1 MKTKQAATETTRL
14 LPGLTLRVARDYEAM
29 SQAAAQHVAAALRA
43 KPDTLLCLAS
53 GATPARTYE
62 LLAEAGR
69 RKPALFRR
77 ARLLKLDE
85 WGGLAPDDPATCEAY
100 LQEKLC
106 EPLKISRDRLFG
118 WNSRPRRPQA
128 ECERIASWLAVH
140 GPIDVSLLGLG
151 TNGHLGF
158 NEPAAALQV
167 GPHVARL
174 SRASRTHS
182 MLGTTCGR
190 VRFGL
195 TLGMGDLLRSRE
207 MVLLVSGAHKARQLR
222 RFFTGRLT
230 PRFPVSCLW
239 LHPALTIFCDRAAAA
254 LLPAKVLL

>member
-1 MKTKQAATETTRL
+1 MKQAATETTRS
-14 LPGLTLRVARDYEAM
+14 LPGLTLRVSRDYETM
-29 SQAAAQHVAAALRA
+29 SRAAAQHVAAAPRA
-43 KPDTLLCLAS
+43 KPDALLCLAS

-69 RKPALFRR
+69 REPALFQR
-77 ARLLKLDE
+77 ARLMKLDE
-85 WGGLAPDDPATCEAY
+85 WGGLASDDPATCEVY
-100 LQEKLC
+100 LREKLC
-106 EPLKISRDRLFG
+106 EPLKISRERFFG
-118 WNSRPRRPQA
+118 WNSRPRQPLA
-128 ECERIASWLAVH
+128 ECGRIETWLTAH

-174 SRASRTHS
+174 SRASLAHS
-182 MLGTTCGR
+182 MLGSTRGR

-207 MVLLVSGAHKARQLR
+207 IVLLVNGAHKARQLR
-222 RFFTGRLT
+222 RFFAGRVT
-230 PRFPVSCLW
+230 PRFPVSFLW

-254 LLPAKVLL
+254 LLPPEVLR